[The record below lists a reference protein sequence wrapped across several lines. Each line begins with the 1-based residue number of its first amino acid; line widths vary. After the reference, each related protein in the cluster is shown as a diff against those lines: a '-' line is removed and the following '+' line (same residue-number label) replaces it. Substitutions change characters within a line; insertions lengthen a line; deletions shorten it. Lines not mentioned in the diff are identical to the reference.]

1 MNGYQNKTFWV
12 HLVEILHNKNKLKDH
27 HFWIMV
33 FFGNSG
39 KKKNKKKTGKFSPLK
54 AVQRH
59 NRLFNLENMYFV
71 QVSRHYIGPWLSHN
85 QCQKKC
91 LPDSFSFFICL
102 LLFSHFHFVPLEA
115 VQMKQC
121 NHAQKE
127 EVNIM
132 STCVK
137 SNQRQ

>member
-12 HLVEILHNKNKLKDH
+12 HLVEILHNKNKLKGH

-39 KKKNKKKTGKFSPLK
+39 KKKQKKDRQVLTFESSSKAQQVIQFGKY
-54 AVQRH
+54 
-59 NRLFNLENMYFV
+59 YFV
-71 QVSRHYIGPWLSHN
+71 QVSRHYIGPWLFHN
-85 QCQKKC
+85 QRQKKC